1 VQDHHVHADGAT
13 PPGRGVAGPAEASDP
28 AGIGTRLHCAA
39 VVELTESGLAGLNP
53 DRVDRRAGLPAGTCR
68 NRYHSDTELIAAV
81 LESAAARYHAQIAA
95 VMESHSDDPVTAI
108 AVWMSNLIANDRANV
123 QALCSL
129 LFDPPT
135 RRRIT
140 TYADA
145 LLFGW
150 ERMAA
155 TRLDLSPEQVDNV
168 FLLIEGWILAIIL
181 HGRPAPAPD
190 VIATTLR
197 TVLAVQPSAR
207 G

>member
-1 VQDHHVHADGAT
+1 M
-13 PPGRGVAGPAEASDP
+13 SDP
-28 AGIGTRLHCAA
+28 AEVGARLHRAA
-39 VVELTESGLAGLNP
+39 VVVLTESGLAGLKP

-68 NRYHSDTELIAAV
+68 SHYHSDTELIAAV
-81 LESAAARYHAQIAA
+81 LESAAARYHGQIAA
-95 VMESHSDDPVTAI
+95 VMQSHPDDPVTAI

-123 QALCSL
+123 QMLCSL

-155 TRLDLSPEQVDNV
+155 TRLHLSREQVDNV

-197 TVLAVQPSAR
+197 TILAAQPSAR

>member
-1 VQDHHVHADGAT
+1 VAD
-13 PPGRGVAGPAEASDP
+13 PAEVSDP
-28 AGIGTRLHCAA
+28 DEVGTRLQCAA
-39 VVELTESGLAGLNP
+39 VVVLTESGLAGLNP

-68 NRYHSDTELIAAV
+68 SRYHSDAELIAAV
-81 LESAAARYHAQIAA
+81 LESAAARHHAQFAA
-95 VMESHSDDPVTAI
+95 VMQSHPDDPVTAV
-108 AVWMSNLIANDRANV
+108 AVWASHLIANDRANV
-123 QALCSL
+123 QMVCSL

-150 ERMAA
+150 ERMVA

-168 FLLIEGWILAIIL
+168 FLLVEGWIMANIL

-197 TVLAVQPSAR
+197 TVLAALPPAR